1 MALRFCRVSNLTSH
15 APATRPEIDK
25 RSRREREGDRERE
38 RERPSSRIGERQGG
52 YRGKDLFDPS
62 SR

>member
-25 RSRREREGDRERE
+25 RSRREREGDRERD
-38 RERPSSRIGERQGG
+38 RKISLVAMKSRDI
-52 YRGKDLFDPS
+52 
-62 SR
+62 